1 MTKNISVFLGTSP
14 ERYFSKKSP
23 PKTKRSEQIQ
33 IIYCYDYHHLCSVTL
48 ALIEEIFEA
57 KRTLSTILCN
67 VSIIDEN
74 RSQLVKTVARS
85 GFKADTSR
93 DAIINFSDSSRGLAE
108 RILSIHLPFVP
119 SILSL
124 DFSSVVNLSRWETV
138 GITNRKF
145 KNKNQGI
152 TPIILETGE
161 IFTFL
166 KK

>member
-1 MTKNISVFLGTSP
+1 MGAAKGSCGGQQSALNFFTFLGTSP

-119 SILSL
+119 TFLSL
-124 DFSSVVNLSRWETV
+124 DCFKRRQLIALGNSRHH
-138 GITNRKF
+138 K
-145 KNKNQGI
+145 
-152 TPIILETGE
+152 
-161 IFTFL
+161 
-166 KK
+166 